1 MKRHFIH
8 DEFYISSRSE
18 REHVATGV
26 SLWDGFDRNFLARIA
41 SDKAFLPPVS
51 RALRT
56 VCDYTTR
63 LRAWLHSSVRSADLS
78 SILNMPALLL
88 ILIFLISAAA
98 SAQTPTPTP
107 ANEIKPETLENVP
120 PVATEFQSDDKTLPD
135 LGLVGVDMLRQRPLS
150 TKDAIVMALENNKD
164 IEVSRQNV
172 RIAEFELQGA
182 RGYYEPRFTAQS
194 YYESATVPNT
204 SIFSAN
210 QKTTTGT
217 FVGNTGLTAG
227 FPRFGTILTGSFNNS
242 RVTSDN
248 PITILSPQFGTNLSF
263 TFTQPIFRGLRFD
276 QPRRVIEIAKRNL
289 SLTDTQ
295 FRQRS
300 IDIITNVQRAY
311 WDLVYALRNLQVQ
324 RDGVRDAKEQLEHN
338 KRLVDEGQ
346 LAPIDIV
353 AAETQVANIEMGVY
367 EALELVNRAE
377 NNLKNLI
384 SQNRSD
390 EIWNESLVPTD
401 PVDLDAPRTTLP
413 EALGLALENRPEI
426 ELNDVQKDIN
436 AIDQRYYREQTKPQ
450 IDLTASYN
458 SSGIG
463 GSQNPNFLNP
473 LTRSVCLNPQSPEC
487 IAAQQQQQAFLQ
499 SIGGAG
505 TTFTDVFA
513 NKYPTFRVGLT
524 FNLPLFGDKTAQ
536 ANLGKSLVQSDQIKT
551 QREQIEQIIQ
561 VDVRN
566 ALQAVRTS
574 EARLRAAAISRGNSL
589 KQYESEQRKL
599 DEGQS
604 DIYKVLERQTALM
617 NAKSAE
623 LRAQTELNKAIADL
637 QRATGNSLKAN
648 NVEARLR
655 K

>member
-1 MKRHFIH
+1 MRKHLYLFIFILFLLSFVETKAQ
-8 DEFYISSRSE
+8 D
-18 REHVATGV
+18 ATP
-26 SLWDGFDRNFLARIA
+26 S
-41 SDKAFLPPVS
+41 
-51 RALRT
+51 
-56 VCDYTTR
+56 
-63 LRAWLHSSVRSADLS
+63 
-78 SILNMPALLL
+78 
-88 ILIFLISAAA
+88 
-98 SAQTPTPTP
+98 PTP
-107 ANEIKPETLENVP
+107 AAERKAENLQNVP

-135 LGLVGVDMLRQRPLS
+135 LGLVGVDMMRQKPLS
-150 TKDAIVMALENNKD
+150 SKEAIVMALESNKD

-172 RIAEFELQGA
+172 RIAEFDLEAA
-182 RGYYEPRFTAQS
+182 RGYYEPRFTAQT
-194 YYESATVPNT
+194 YYERATIPNT
-204 SIFSAN
+204 SIFSSN
-210 QKTTTGT
+210 KTTTNGS
-217 FVGNTGLTAG
+217 FIGNTGLTG
-227 FPRFGTILTGSFNNS
+227 YVPRFGTVLIGNFNNQ
-242 RVTSDN
+242 RVSSNN
-248 PITILSPQFGTNLSF
+248 PISILSPQYNSNLSF
-263 TFTQPIFRGLRFD
+263 SLTQPIFRGRTFD

-289 SLTDTQ
+289 SLTDAQ

-324 RDGVRDAKEQLEHN
+324 RDGVRDAKDQLEHN

-353 AAETQVANIEMGVY
+353 AAETQVAIIEQSVY
-367 EALELVNRAE
+367 EALEIVNRAE
-377 NNLKNLI
+377 NVLKNLI
-384 SQNRSD
+384 SPNRSD
-390 EIWNESLVPTD
+390 EIWNESIVPTD
-401 PVDLDAPRTTLP
+401 PVDLDAPRTTLT
-413 EALGLALENRPEI
+413 EALDLALENRPEI

-436 AIDQRYYREQTKPQ
+436 AIDQKYYREQTKPQ

-458 SSGIG
+458 SAGIG

-473 LTRSVCLNPQSPEC
+473 LTRSVCLDPMSQAC
-487 IAAQQQQQAFLQ
+487 IDAMQQQQEFLR

-505 TTFTDVFA
+505 TTFTDIFA

-524 FNLPLFGDKTAQ
+524 FNLPLFGDKTAR
-536 ANLGKSLVQSDQIKT
+536 ANLGKSLVQRDQIKT
-551 QREQIEQIIQ
+551 QREQIEQNIQ

-574 EARLRAAAISRGNSL
+574 EARLRSASIARENSV

-599 DEGQS
+599 DSGQS
-604 DIYKVLERQTALM
+604 DVYKVLERQTALM

-648 NVEARLR
+648 DVEARLR